1 MAIEKWKTKYR
12 LRGRHFSFNI
22 RDWDALKRHPLPAGR
37 LVRKGGVRLIV
48 KAISSTIIGIE
59 SHPVSVEVDLAAGL
73 PLFSTVGLPDV
84 AVRESKDRIKAAI
97 KNSGYAFPGHHVTVN
112 LAPADIKKEGTAFD
126 LPIAVAILAAQGLL
140 PPALLADYL
149 LLGEL
154 SLDGG
159 VKGIHGALSAAFQA
173 KALGIRGMIL
183 PRENTTE
190 AALVAGIEVIP
201 VDYLSEVVEFLGGRT
216 EITPVSVDIGE
227 LFRRSLDYPFDLND
241 IRGQE
246 QAKRALEVAAAGG
259 HNLLMIGP
267 PGSGKTML
275 AQRLV
280 TILPDLSLTEAIET
294 TKIFSVAGL
303 LDRKEAILGTRP
315 FRAPHHTISDAGLVG
330 GGHTPRPGEISLAH
344 HGVLFLDELPEFRK
358 NVLEALRQP
367 LEDGKITIT
376 RSSLTATYPARF
388 MLVAA
393 MNPCLC
399 GYFGDRN
406 HPCRCTPQQIR
417 QYQGRI
423 SGPLLDRIDIHVEVP
438 AVRYR
443 ELTAREMGESSAAIK
458 ARIERARKIQR
469 QRFNGD
475 DTLFN
480 ARMSDRQ
487 VRTVCPLNEESRQLI
502 EMAIDRLGLSA
513 RAHSRILKVARTI
526 ADLEGEPALRP
537 SYVAEA
543 IQYRSLDRRLI

>member
-1 MAIEKWKTKYR
+1 
-12 LRGRHFSFNI
+12 
-22 RDWDALKRHPLPAGR
+22 
-37 LVRKGGVRLIV
+37 LIV
-48 KAISSTIIGIE
+48 KAISSTVIGIE
-59 SHPVSVEVDLAAGL
+59 SHFVTVEVDLSAGL

-126 LPIAVAILAAQGLL
+126 LPIAVAILTAQGLL
-140 PPALLADYL
+140 PAPRLADYL

-159 VKGIHGALSAAFQA
+159 VKGIHGALPAAFKA
-173 KALGIRGMIL
+173 KALGIRGVIV
-183 PRENTTE
+183 PRENAAE
-190 AALVAGIEVIP
+190 AALVEGVEVIP
-201 VDYLSEVVEFLGGRT
+201 VERLSEVVEFLGGRT
-216 EITPVSVDIGE
+216 EIASVHVDLVE
-227 LFRRSLDYPFDLND
+227 LFRQSHDYPFDFSE
-241 IRGQE
+241 IHGQE

-259 HNLLMIGP
+259 HNILMIGP

-280 TILPDLSLTEAIET
+280 TIIPDLSLPEAIET

-303 LDRKEAILGTRP
+303 LDRKEALLGTRP

-330 GGHTPRPGEISLAH
+330 GGRVPRPGEISLAH

-358 NVLEALRQP
+358 NALEALRQP
-367 LEDGKITIT
+367 LEEGRITIT

-393 MNPCLC
+393 MNPCPC
-399 GYFGDRN
+399 GYFGDRSR
-406 HPCRCTPQQIR
+406 PCRCTPQQIR

-438 AVRYR
+438 SVRYR
-443 ELTAREMGESSAAIK
+443 DLTARETGETSAAVK
-458 ARIERARKIQR
+458 ARIEQARDIQKN
-469 QRFNGD
+469 RFAGD
-475 DTLFN
+475 ETLFN
-480 ARMSDRQ
+480 ARMTDRQ
-487 VRTVCPLNEESRQLI
+487 VRAACPLDEESRQLI

-526 ADLEGEPALRP
+526 ADLERAPALR
-537 SYVAEA
+537 SSHVAEA
-543 IQYRSLDRRLI
+543 IQYRSLDRRLVW

>member
-1 MAIEKWKTKYR
+1 M
-12 LRGRHFSFNI
+12 RGRHFSFNI
-22 RDWDALKRHPLPAGR
+22 RDRDALKRHPLPAGR

-159 VKGIHGALSAAFQA
+159 VKGVHGALSAAFQA

-216 EITPVSVDIGE
+216 EIAPVSVDIGE

-303 LDRKEAILGTRP
+303 LDRKEAILATRP

-330 GGHTPRPGEISLAH
+330 GGRTPRPGEISLAH

-443 ELTAREMGESSAAIK
+443 ELTARETGESSAAIK

-487 VRTVCPLNEESRQLI
+487 VRTVCPLDEESRQLI

-513 RAHSRILKVARTI
+513 RAYSRILKVARTI
-526 ADLEGEPALRP
+526 ADLEGEPGLRP

>member
-1 MAIEKWKTKYR
+1 M
-12 LRGRHFSFNI
+12 
-22 RDWDALKRHPLPAGR
+22 
-37 LVRKGGVRLIV
+37 IV

-159 VKGIHGALSAAFQA
+159 VKGVHGALSAAFQA

-201 VDYLSEVVEFLGGRT
+201 VDCLSEVVEFLGGRM
-216 EITPVSVDIGE
+216 EIAPVSVDIGE

-344 HGVLFLDELPEFRK
+344 HGGLFLDELPEFRK

-406 HPCRCTPQQIR
+406 HSCRCTPQQIR

-458 ARIERARKIQR
+458 ARIERARRIQR

-487 VRTVCPLNEESRQLI
+487 VRTVCPLDEESRQLI

-526 ADLEGEPALRP
+526 ADLEGESALRP